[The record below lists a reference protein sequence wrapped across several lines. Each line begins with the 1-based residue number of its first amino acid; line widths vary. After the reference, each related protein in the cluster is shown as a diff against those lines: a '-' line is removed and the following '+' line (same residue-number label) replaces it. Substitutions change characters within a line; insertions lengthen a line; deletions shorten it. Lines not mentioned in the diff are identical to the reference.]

1 MALSPRAKGILFAQ
15 LNALCGGTMMA
26 AGKEVTAVLEP
37 QRFIALMYMIVV
49 PVNTVWWLLTHYGV
63 IGKAHADA
71 EEHHLPMSGRGVAW
85 LLGHTLASALG
96 IMGLWEGLALADS
109 AVGSLMSRIEVVVAI
124 ILGMLFLSERFTR
137 AHWVGFALTIAGM
150 VIVRWTSLSGE
161 ATAFLWLLG
170 GAVAFGVAE
179 FTGKVAVKY
188 VPVPRLVLI
197 RGWLMAIILT
207 AVWWIVCPGWPH
219 LSAAV
224 WGWLVFSAISG
235 PVLARNS
242 YMLSLSYLPVSQV
255 VLLNQTQVLY
265 AALVGFILRTEIP
278 AAMFWLGALAIVLGN
293 VVLVLSRERVRRIAV
308 NRL

>member
-15 LNALCGGTMMA
+15 LNAFAGGTMMA

-37 QRFIALMYMIVV
+37 QRFIALMYMVVV

-63 IGKAHADA
+63 IGKAHADDEA
-71 EEHHLPMSGRGVAW
+71 HHLPMTGRGIGW
-85 LLGHTLASALG
+85 LLGHTLASVVG
-96 IMGLWEGLALADS
+96 IIGLWEGLALADS

-124 ILGMLFLSERFTR
+124 ILGMLFLSERFIR
-137 AHWVGFALTIAGM
+137 AHWFGFGLTVLGM
-150 VIVRWTSLSGE
+150 VVVRWTSLSGE
-161 ATAFLWLLG
+161 SAAFIWLLL

-179 FTGKVAVKY
+179 YTGKVAVKY

-197 RGWLMAIILT
+197 RGWLMMLTLT
-207 AVWWIVCPGWPH
+207 AVWWIRMPGWPE
-219 LSAAV
+219 LPLAI
-224 WGWLVFSAISG
+224 WGWLVLSALLG

-265 AALVGFILRTEIP
+265 AALVGFLLRAEIP
-278 AAMFWLGALAIVLGN
+278 QPLFWTGALAIVAGN
-293 VVLVLSRERVRRIAV
+293 IVLVLARERGRQVAQ
-308 NRL
+308 